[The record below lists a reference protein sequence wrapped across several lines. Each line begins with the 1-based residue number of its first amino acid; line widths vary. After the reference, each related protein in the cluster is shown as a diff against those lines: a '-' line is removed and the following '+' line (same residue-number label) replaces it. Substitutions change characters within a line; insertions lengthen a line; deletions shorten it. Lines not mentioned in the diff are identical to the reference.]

1 MMLPLRYLGGL
12 GIITLSACVTSPPP
26 FESSANETEA
36 ICQMA
41 EDVKWGPFG
50 TVSWEKNPDRIAE
63 LDGVIA
69 DKEFVDLP
77 ARMNCPDGAV
87 SLNGLHGLPFDKF
100 WLSADGTKAAISGG
114 WFGGEML
121 GGGGIC
127 YFSKREDKWIRQGC
141 TATWA
146 I

>member
-1 MMLPLRYLGGL
+1 
-12 GIITLSACVTSPPP
+12 
-26 FESSANETEA
+26 
-36 ICQMA
+36 MA